1 MRSMTARLT
10 CILLAVLGSLP
21 AQDNGAKPERELSA
35 REIGRQAAKRIKDV
49 VKEDDVEAIVETLR
63 ETGRIDDV
71 DVVRAVGG
79 LVKDERAEVRWAA
92 IRCLRFNPNEK
103 AGSELISAAKRK
115 DIADD
120 PTVLA
125 EVLRG
130 IGQHRDPRS
139 LRMLAEGFGP
149 KREPVPVAEARID
162 AVSRIQTP
170 DAIDT
175 LVKFARSGFVAKDLE
190 ERIAT
195 ALAGQTGEDL
205 GMELRPWVLWWTQS
219 KQGYRFPE
227 EERPGPAAWARIW
240 STPTT
245 AGLFARNGS
254 GSDGRPTTGEGGRR
268 RRGGPGGQGEG
279 GGDAPAGGPRRGG
292 D

>member
-1 MRSMTARLT
+1 MKAILT
-10 CILLAVLGSLP
+10 CVALALVSAVP
-21 AQDNGAKPERELSA
+21 AQEKERDTKPDRELSE
-35 REIGRQAAKRIKDV
+35 REIGRQAAKRIKEVAD
-49 VKEDDVEAIVETLR
+49 EDDVEAIVETLR

-79 LVKDERAEVRWAA
+79 LTKDDRAEVRWAA

-103 AGSELISAAKRK
+103 AGSELIAAAKRK
-115 DIADD
+115 EIAAE
-120 PTVLA
+120 PATLA

-130 IGQHRDPRS
+130 IGQHRDPRA

-162 AVSRIQTP
+162 AVGRIQTA
-170 DAIDT
+170 DAVDT
-175 LVKFARSGFVAKDLE
+175 LVKFARSGFAGEDLE
-190 ERIAT
+190 ERIAV

-205 GMELRPWVLWWTQS
+205 GMELRPWVLWWTRS

-227 EERPGPAAWARIW
+227 DERPAPAAWARIW

-245 AGLFARNGS
+245 AGLFSRDAV

-268 RRGGPGGQGEG
+268 GRGRGEEAGGGGEG
-279 GGDAPAGGPRRGG
+279 RRGG

>member
-1 MRSMTARLT
+1 MKAILT
-10 CILLAVLGSLP
+10 CVALALVSAVP
-21 AQDNGAKPERELSA
+21 AQEKERDTKPERELSA
-35 REIGRQAAKRIKDV
+35 REIGRQAAKRIKEVAD
-49 VKEDDVEAIVETLR
+49 EDDVEAIVETLR

-71 DVVRAVGG
+71 DVIRAVGG
-79 LVKDERAEVRWAA
+79 LIKDERAEVRWAA

-103 AGSELISAAKRK
+103 AGSELIAAARRK
-115 DIADD
+115 EIAAE
-120 PTVLA
+120 PATLA

-130 IGQHRDPRS
+130 IGQHRDPRA

-162 AVSRIQTP
+162 AVGRIHTA
-170 DAIDT
+170 DAVDT
-175 LVKFARSGFVAKDLE
+175 LVKFARSGFAEGLE
-190 ERIAT
+190 ERIAV

-205 GMELRPWVLWWTQS
+205 GMELRPWVLWWTRS

-227 EERPGPAAWARIW
+227 EERPAPAAWARIW

-245 AGLFARNGS
+245 AGLFSRDAV
-254 GSDGRPTTGEGGRR
+254 GSDGRPTTGEGERR
-268 RRGGPGGQGEG
+268 RRGRGEEG
-279 GGDAPAGGPRRGG
+279 GGDGRRGG

>member
-1 MRSMTARLT
+1 MKAILT
-10 CILLAVLGSLP
+10 CVALALVSAVP
-21 AQDNGAKPERELSA
+21 AQERERDTKPDRELSE
-35 REIGRQAAKRIKDV
+35 REIGRQAAKRIKEVAD
-49 VKEDDVEAIVETLR
+49 EDDVEAIVETLR

-79 LVKDERAEVRWAA
+79 LTKDDRAEVRWAA

-103 AGSELISAAKRK
+103 AGSELIAAAKRK
-115 DIADD
+115 EIAAE
-120 PTVLA
+120 PATLA

-130 IGQHRDPRS
+130 IGQHRDPRA

-162 AVSRIQTP
+162 AVGRIQTA
-170 DAIDT
+170 DAVDT
-175 LVKFARSGFVAKDLE
+175 LVKFARSGFAGEDLE
-190 ERIAT
+190 ERIAV

-205 GMELRPWVLWWTQS
+205 GMELRPWVLWWTRS

-227 EERPGPAAWARIW
+227 DERPAPAAWARIW

-245 AGLFARNGS
+245 AGLFSRDAV

-268 RRGGPGGQGEG
+268 GRGRGEEAGGGGEG
-279 GGDAPAGGPRRGG
+279 RRGG

>member
-1 MRSMTARLT
+1 MKAILT
-10 CILLAVLGSLP
+10 CVALALVSAVP
-21 AQDNGAKPERELSA
+21 AQEKERDTKPERELSA
-35 REIGRQAAKRIKDV
+35 REIGRQAAKRIKEVAD
-49 VKEDDVEAIVETLR
+49 EDDVEAIVETLR

-79 LVKDERAEVRWAA
+79 LIKDERAEVRWAA

-103 AGSELISAAKRK
+103 AGSELIAAARRK
-115 DIADD
+115 EIAAE
-120 PTVLA
+120 PATLA

-130 IGQHRDPRS
+130 IGQHRDPRA

-149 KREPVPVAEARID
+149 KQEPVPVAEARID
-162 AVSRIQTP
+162 AVGRIHTA
-170 DAIDT
+170 DAVDT
-175 LVKFARSGFVAKDLE
+175 LVKFARSGFAKGLE
-190 ERIAT
+190 ERIAV

-205 GMELRPWVLWWTQS
+205 GMELRPWVLWWTRS

-227 EERPGPAAWARIW
+227 EERPAPAAWARIW

-245 AGLFARNGS
+245 AGLFSRDAV
-254 GSDGRPTTGEGGRR
+254 GSDGRPTTGEGERR
-268 RRGGPGGQGEG
+268 RRGRGEEG
-279 GGDAPAGGPRRGG
+279 GGDGRRGG

>member
-1 MRSMTARLT
+1 MKAFLT
-10 CILLAVLGSLP
+10 CVALALASLVP
-21 AQDNGAKPERELSA
+21 AQENERDPKPERELSA
-35 REIGRQAAKRIKDV
+35 REIGRQAAKRIKEVAD
-49 VKEDDVEAIVETLR
+49 ESDVEAIVETLR

-79 LVKDERAEVRWAA
+79 LIKDERAEVRWAA

-103 AGSELISAAKRK
+103 AGSELIAAARRK
-115 DIADD
+115 EIAAE
-120 PTVLA
+120 PATLA

-130 IGQHRDPRS
+130 IGQHRDPRA

-149 KREPVPVAEARID
+149 KQEPVPVAEARID
-162 AVSRIQTP
+162 AVGRIHTA
-170 DAIDT
+170 DAVDT
-175 LVKFARSGFVAKDLE
+175 LVKFARSGFAKGLE
-190 ERIAT
+190 ERIAV

-205 GMELRPWVLWWTQS
+205 GMELRPWVLWWTRS

-227 EERPGPAAWARIW
+227 EERPAPAAWARIW

-245 AGLFARNGS
+245 AGLFSRDAV
-254 GSDGRPTTGEGGRR
+254 GSDGRPTTGEGERR
-268 RRGGPGGQGEG
+268 RRGRGEEA
-279 GGDAPAGGPRRGG
+279 GGDGDGRRGG

>member
-1 MRSMTARLT
+1 MKAILT
-10 CILLAVLGSLP
+10 LVALALVSAVP
-21 AQDNGAKPERELSA
+21 AQERERDTKPDRELSE
-35 REIGRQAAKRIKDV
+35 REIGRQAAKRIKEVAD
-49 VKEDDVEAIVETLR
+49 EDDVEAIVETLR

-79 LVKDERAEVRWAA
+79 LTKDDRAEVRWAA

-103 AGSELISAAKRK
+103 AGSELIAAAKRK
-115 DIADD
+115 EIAAE
-120 PTVLA
+120 PATLA

-130 IGQHRDPRS
+130 IGQHRDPRA

-162 AVSRIQTP
+162 AVGRIQTA
-170 DAIDT
+170 DAVDT
-175 LVKFARSGFVAKDLE
+175 LVKFARSGFAGEDLE
-190 ERIAT
+190 ERIAV

-205 GMELRPWVLWWTQS
+205 GMELRPWVLWWTRS

-227 EERPGPAAWARIW
+227 DERPAPAAWARIW

-245 AGLFARNGS
+245 AGLFSRDAV

-268 RRGGPGGQGEG
+268 GRGRGEEAGGGGEG
-279 GGDAPAGGPRRGG
+279 RRGG

>member
-1 MRSMTARLT
+1 MKAILT
-10 CILLAVLGSLP
+10 CVALALASALP
-21 AQDNGAKPERELSA
+21 AQENERDTKPERELSA
-35 REIGRQAAKRIKDV
+35 REIGRQAAKRIREVAD
-49 VKEDDVEAIVETLR
+49 EDDVEAIVETLR

-71 DVVRAVGG
+71 DVVRTVGG
-79 LVKDERAEVRWAA
+79 LIKDERGEVRWAA

-103 AGSELISAAKRK
+103 AGSELIAAAKRK
-115 DIADD
+115 EIAAE
-120 PTVLA
+120 PATLA

-130 IGQHRDPRS
+130 IGQHRDPRA
-139 LRMLAEGFGP
+139 LRMLAEGFGA

-162 AVSRIQTP
+162 AVGRIHSA
-170 DAIDT
+170 DAVDT
-175 LVKFARSGFVAKDLE
+175 LVKFARSGFAEGLE
-190 ERIAT
+190 ERIAV

-205 GMELRPWVLWWTQS
+205 GMELRPWVLWWTRS

-227 EERPGPAAWARIW
+227 EERPAPAPWARIW

-245 AGLFARNGS
+245 AGLFSRDAV

-268 RRGGPGGQGEG
+268 GRGRGEEAGG
-279 GGDAPAGGPRRGG
+279 GGDGRRGG

>member
-1 MRSMTARLT
+1 MKAILT
-10 CILLAVLGSLP
+10 LVALALVSAVP
-21 AQDNGAKPERELSA
+21 AQEKERDTKPDRELSE
-35 REIGRQAAKRIKDV
+35 REIGRQAAKRIKEVAD
-49 VKEDDVEAIVETLR
+49 EDDVEAIVETLR

-79 LVKDERAEVRWAA
+79 LTKDDRAEVRWAA

-103 AGSELISAAKRK
+103 AGSELIAAAKRK
-115 DIADD
+115 EIAAE
-120 PTVLA
+120 PATLA

-130 IGQHRDPRS
+130 IGQHRDPRA

-162 AVSRIQTP
+162 AVGRIQTA
-170 DAIDT
+170 DAVDT
-175 LVKFARSGFVAKDLE
+175 LVKFARSGFAGEDLE
-190 ERIAT
+190 ERIAV

-205 GMELRPWVLWWTQS
+205 GMELRPWVLWWTRS

-227 EERPGPAAWARIW
+227 DERPAPAAWARIW

-245 AGLFARNGS
+245 AGLFSRDAV

-268 RRGGPGGQGEG
+268 GRGRGEEAGGGGEG
-279 GGDAPAGGPRRGG
+279 RRGG

>member
-1 MRSMTARLT
+1 MKARSI
-10 CILLAVLGSLP
+10 CVLLALLGTLH
-21 AQDNGAKPERELSA
+21 AQDNGSKPERELSP

-49 VKEDDVEAIVETLR
+49 AKEDDVEAIVETLR

-79 LVKDERAEVRWAA
+79 LVRDERSEVQWAA

-115 DIADD
+115 EVADQ
-120 PTVLA
+120 PEVLA

-130 IGQHRDPRS
+130 IGQHRDPRA

-162 AVSRIQTP
+162 AVGRIHTA
-170 DAIDT
+170 DAVDT
-175 LVKFARSGFVAKDLE
+175 LVKFARSGFAKGLE

-205 GMELRPWVLWWTQS
+205 GMELRPWVLWWTRS

-227 EERPGPAAWARIW
+227 EERPAPPAWSRIW

-245 AGLFARNGS
+245 AGLFARGGG

-268 RRGGPGGQGEG
+268 RGGGDQGEG
-279 GGDAPAGGPRRGG
+279 GGEEVGAGRRRGG

>member
-1 MRSMTARLT
+1 MKARST
-10 CILLAVLGSLP
+10 CLLVALLGPLS
-21 AQDNGAKPERELSA
+21 AQDQGTTPERELSP

-49 VKEDDVEAIVETLR
+49 AREDDVEAIVEALR

-103 AGSELISAAKRK
+103 AGSELIAAAKRK

-120 PTVLA
+120 PAMLA

-130 IGQHRDPRS
+130 IGQHRDPRA

-149 KREPVPVAEARID
+149 KREPTQVAEARID
-162 AVSRIQTP
+162 AVGRIQTP
-170 DAIDT
+170 DAVDT

-195 ALAGQTGEDL
+195 ALAGQTGEEL
-205 GMELRPWVLWWTQS
+205 GVELRPWVLWWTQS

-227 EERPGPAAWARIW
+227 EERPAPAAWARIW

-245 AGLFARNGS
+245 AGLFARDGG

-268 RRGGPGGQGEG
+268 RGGEERPGAGSG
-279 GGDAPAGGPRRGG
+279 GTPAGGARRGG